1 MILTNPRNYPDRL
14 LVFVCCLLPL
24 LLSSCN
30 LFGGENPLPTQQAV
44 KAPNNMQT
52 YTVPVIGTE
61 DFNTLDPALAHD
73 PASINAIQMIY
84 TGLVQMNDDL
94 QIQPQLA
101 ASWQLASNGVTWTF
115 HLKPNLK
122 FNDGTPLTS
131 TDVAYSIN
139 RALQPDTKS
148 TVAPVYLGLIKDAN
162 RLLAGQIP
170 TLIGDSLLTP
180 DPNTLIIITNK
191 KTAYFL
197 AMLTSP
203 CSYVVEQSLI
213 NKYGSQFTDHLNE
226 GGGAGPFKVSQYTH
240 RASIS
245 FIPNPYYYNQHPQL
259 QKVTFTLYHSTN
271 QAYQDYQNNNLDMTP
286 VPFSMFASN
295 QKNQEFHQVPLLW
308 INYYTM
314 NYLTPPFN
322 NIYIRQAFAL
332 AVDKQAI
339 VNNIWKGT
347 VKATNH
353 IVPPELQGSNPDLI
367 EPDNTQGLNGD
378 PKKAVK
384 LLNQGIQEE
393 GWHSIS
399 QIPPITLTY
408 VSGITT
414 FDQEVS
420 ALVARWQQV
429 LKVKVTVDAVDENTL
444 LDKVT
449 AATSNPNGLQMWG
462 LAWIDQYPE
471 YPDPQDWLTRQFG
484 PSSPFN
490 NANYGQN
497 TSQDATRQQLVQ
509 QQIVTV
515 DTNIGTGKNV
525 QPGQVEG
532 RIQTY
537 QQAEQQIV
545 NDVGWLPMEQA
556 TATFLRTSSIVGFN
570 DNADGIIP
578 PDDWA
583 NIYRIE

>member
-1 MILTNPRNYPDRL
+1 
-14 LVFVCCLLPL
+14 
-24 LLSSCN
+24 
-30 LFGGENPLPTQQAV
+30 
-44 KAPNNMQT
+44 
-52 YTVPVIGTE
+52 
-61 DFNTLDPALAHD
+61 
-73 PASINAIQMIY
+73 
-84 TGLVQMNDDL
+84 
-94 QIQPQLA
+94 
-101 ASWQLASNGVTWTF
+101 
-115 HLKPNLK
+115 
-122 FNDGTPLTS
+122 
-131 TDVAYSIN
+131 
-139 RALQPDTKS
+139 
-148 TVAPVYLGLIKDAN
+148 
-162 RLLAGQIP
+162 
-170 TLIGDSLLTP
+170 
-180 DPNTLIIITNK
+180 
-191 KTAYFL
+191 
-197 AMLTSP
+197 MLTSP
-203 CSYVVEQSLI
+203 CSYVIEQSLI

-240 RASIS
+240 RAGIS
-245 FIPNPYYYNQHPQL
+245 FTPNPYYYNQHPQL
-259 QKVTFTLYHSTN
+259 QKVTFTLYHSAN
-271 QAYQDYQNNNLDMTP
+271 QAYQDYQNNKLDMTP
-286 VPFSMFASN
+286 IPFSMFASN

-322 NIYIRQAFAL
+322 NIHIRQAFAL

-347 VKATNH
+347 VEATNH
-353 IVPPELQGSNPDLI
+353 IVPPELQGSNSDLI
-367 EPDNTQGLNGD
+367 GPDNTKSLNGD
-378 PKKAVK
+378 PKKAVA

-408 VSGITT
+408 VSGVTT

-429 LKVKVTVDAVDENTL
+429 LKVNVTVDAVDENTL

-449 AATSNPNGLQMWG
+449 SATNNPNGLQMWG

-484 PSSPFN
+484 SGSPFN
-490 NANYGQN
+490 NENYGQN
-497 TSQDATRQQLVQ
+497 ASQDAARQQLVQ
-509 QQIVTV
+509 QQLVTAN
-515 DTNIGTGKNV
+515 TNIGTGKNV
-525 QPGQVEG
+525 QPGQGEG

-556 TATFLRTSSIVGFN
+556 TATFLRSSSIVGIK
-570 DNADGIIP
+570 DNADGMIP

-583 NIYRIE
+583 HIYRIE